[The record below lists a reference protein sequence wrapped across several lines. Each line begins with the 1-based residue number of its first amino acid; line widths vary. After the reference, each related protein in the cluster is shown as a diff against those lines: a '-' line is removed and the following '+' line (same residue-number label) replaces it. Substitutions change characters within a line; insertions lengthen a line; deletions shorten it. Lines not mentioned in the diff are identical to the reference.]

1 MKSNTLVQF
10 GRILLSFLFVFG
22 AVSKL
27 VSMPFFDGMV
37 AELLLGKDYFD
48 NPSGMFW
55 IQWLTRILVAIE
67 LVLGLALLQGKWFKK
82 LVLPATMGMLVL
94 FTIHLFY
101 EGFRQENGFTE
112 GNCGCFGDVLPMT
125 NLESIIKN
133 VIGML
138 AGVFVWIKYK
148 KEDVFASWVAPAFLG
163 LITLFT
169 LSFGIKSYETVAP
182 AVVSDLGLTET
193 PKEIL
198 PTENA
203 DTVVQDNVELENE
216 PEVKI
221 AKKETLPPPPAP
233 IKEQPKPEVIDE
245 GPKDIVEEVVPVV
258 KKTPSDKTL
267 QLLYT
272 YAPAIESQNL
282 AYGSKLVCL
291 FSMTCS
297 HCQEVYRDLVA
308 MKASGK
314 LPNLYL
320 INYGT
325 EYEQNYF
332 FKQGGDVKSPHT
344 RTEEFPDFK
353 RMLEGKTYPRILY
366 VKDGKIVKE
375 WDVDTY
381 EKPGFMKYFGIEK
394 LEEKKESGGLQLEL
408 QDGASPW

>member
-1 MKSNTLVQF
+1 MNSKTLVQI
-10 GRILLSFLFVFG
+10 GRIILSFLFVFG

-48 NPSGMFW
+48 NPGGMFW
-55 IQWLTRILVAIE
+55 IQWLTRILVAAE
-67 LVLGLALLQGKWFKK
+67 LVLGLALLQNKWFKK
-82 LVLPATMGMLVL
+82 IVLPATMGMLVL

-101 EGFRQENGFTE
+101 EGFRQVNGFTE

-133 VIGML
+133 VIGM
-138 AGVFVWIKYK
+138 AIGIFVWLKYK
-148 KEDVFASWVAPAFLG
+148 DEHKFASWVAPNLLG

-169 LSFGIKSYETVAP
+169 LSFGIKSYEAATPSVLNELG
-182 AVVSDLGLTET
+182 VSDQINT
-193 PKEIL
+193 PTLPDSSGGIAPEDIL
-198 PTENA
+198 IDE
-203 DTVVQDNVELENE
+203 ELKTKRDATKTSEKLD
-216 PEVKI
+216 KI
-221 AKKETLPPPPAP
+221 AAVLDTEAT
-233 IKEQPKPEVIDE
+233 KP
-245 GPKDIVEEVVPVV
+245 
-258 KKTPSDKTL
+258 KTPSEKTIE
-267 QLLYT
+267 LLNT
-272 YAPAIESQNL
+272 YAPAIKSQNL
-282 AYGSKLVCL
+282 ASSTKLVCL

-297 HCQEVYRDLVA
+297 HCQEVYRDLAA

-320 INYGT
+320 VNYGT

-332 FKQGGDVKSPHT
+332 FTQAGNAKEPHT

-366 VKDGKIVKE
+366 IKNGKITKE

-381 EKPGFMKYFGIEK
+381 EKTEVMKYFGIEK
-394 LEEKKESGGLQLEL
+394 LEEKKAGGLQLEL
-408 QDGASPW
+408 KGGDSPW

>member
-1 MKSNTLVQF
+1 MKINTPVQF

-48 NPSGMFW
+48 NPSGMAW
-55 IQWLTRILVAIE
+55 VQWLTRTLVAIE

-82 LVLPATMGMLVL
+82 LVLPATMGMLIL

-101 EGFRQENGFTE
+101 EGFSQVNGFIE

-133 VIGML
+133 AIGML
-138 AGVFVWIKYK
+138 AGIFVWIKYK
-148 KEDVFASWVAPAFLG
+148 KEDLFAGWVAPSFIG

-169 LSFGIKSYETVAP
+169 LSFGIKSYEALTP
-182 AVVSDLGLTET
+182 AVVSDLALATTPLELPTLDTTNIITESDLTEL
-193 PKEIL
+193 KKD
-198 PTENA
+198 A
-203 DTVVQDNVELENE
+203 
-216 PEVKI
+216 VK
-221 AKKETLPPPPAP
+221 KQTPPPP
-233 IKEQPKPEVIDE
+233 
-245 GPKDIVEEVVPVV
+245 PVAEP
-258 KKTPSDKTL
+258 KKTPTVDEIPDNLPQEVAPVVQQTPGDKTL

-272 YAPAIESQNL
+272 YAPAIASQNL
-282 AYGSKLVCL
+282 AYSSKLVCL

-297 HCQEVYRDLVA
+297 HCQEVYRDLSA
-308 MKASGK
+308 MKSSGK

-320 INYGT
+320 LNYGT
-325 EYEQNYF
+325 AYEQNYF
-332 FKQGGDVKSPHT
+332 FTQAGDANDPHT
-344 RTEEFPDFK
+344 RIEEFSNFK

-366 VKDGKIVKE
+366 IKDGKILQE

-381 EKPGFMKYFGIEK
+381 EKVGFMKYFGIEK
-394 LEEKKESGGLQLEL
+394 LEEKKEGGGLQLEL

>member
-1 MKSNTLVQF
+1 MKKNIVVQF
-10 GRILLSFLFVFG
+10 GRLILSFLFIFG

-37 AELLLGKDYFD
+37 AELLLGQNYFD
-48 NPSGMFW
+48 HPSGMLW
-55 IQWLTRILVAIE
+55 IQWFTRILVAAE
-67 LVLGLALLQGKWFKK
+67 LVLGIAILQNKWFKS
-82 LVLPATMGMLVL
+82 LVLPATMAMLIL

-101 EGFRQENGFTE
+101 EGFKQVNGFTE
-112 GNCGCFGDVLPMT
+112 GNCGCFGDILPMT

-133 VIGML
+133 VIGM
-138 AGVFVWIKYK
+138 AIGVFIWFKYNK
-148 KEDVFASWVAPAFLG
+148 DNVFASWVAPTFLG

-169 LSFGIKSYETVAP
+169 LSFGVKSYEAKAVAP
-182 AVVSDLGLTET
+182 VTDELGLTET
-193 PKEIL
+193 I
-198 PTENA
+198 
-203 DTVVQDNVELENE
+203 
-216 PEVKI
+216 
-221 AKKETLPPPPAP
+221 
-233 IKEQPKPEVIDE
+233 VIDSIIPIEQDLVKMEQDAVKEKSTPHSTTEEEPKQAQAAAAE
-245 GPKDIVEEVVPVV
+245 GLQEEVPAV
-258 KKTPSDKTL
+258 KQITPSDKTL

-282 AYGSKLVCL
+282 AYGSKIVCL

-297 HCQEVYRDLVA
+297 HCQEVYADLVA

-314 LPNLYL
+314 LPNIYL
-320 INYGT
+320 VNYGT

-332 FKQGGDVKSPHT
+332 FAQAGNVKSPHT

-366 VKDGKIVKE
+366 VKDGEILKE

-381 EKPGFMKYFGIEK
+381 EKVGFMKYYGIEK
-394 LEEKKESGGLQLEL
+394 LEEKKSGGLQLEI